1 MESEWNPLHARAH
14 FTGRKEIRERHLI
27 YRELAVMGMKQK
39 QDVCRWWMLDKWLWP
54 FLRINLFNLNH
65 FG

>member
-39 QDVCRWWMLDKWLWP
+39 QDVCRWWMLDKWL
-54 FLRINLFNLNH
+54 
-65 FG
+65 